1 MANQKHLTP
10 EDRQFIQESLA
21 RHASFKEIGRKLD
34 KDYHTSFPWGSP
46 QSSSPIPLNSHPDS

>member
-34 KDYHTSFPWGSP
+34 KDCTT
-46 QSSSPIPLNSHPDS
+46 IAKEV